1 MPQLL
6 FCFSFSYLRTKREA
20 KKKNIT
26 VIPFNKWIT
35 EKHRR
40 KRLKGST
47 PRKRRGIEAPYPI
60 IKNEQSPTY
69 HRCNIDGLRPPTT

>member
-1 MPQLL
+1 MSQLL

-47 PRKRRGIEAPYPI
+47 PRKRRGIESTVSNHQERTI
-60 IKNEQSPTY
+60 THLSS
-69 HRCNIDGLRPPTT
+69 L

>member
-35 EKHRR
+35 KKHRR

-47 PRKRRGIEAPYPI
+47 PRKRRGI
-60 IKNEQSPTY
+60 KSTVFNHQK
-69 HRCNIDGLRPPTT
+69 RTTIHLSSL